1 MGRSLEQLPIFFL
14 LSRSAAHTQQLE
26 SVQKA
31 TGRRYD
37 LRNYTG
43 SCGIAVVVQFTR
55 NSCCTVGLLATKTRL
70 MCFACRPGF
79 WCPAASRISGPYHQ
93 TARLICGSMA
103 CTAHCTDT
111 CMGEGEREISSAKRQ
126 RSQAGTRRMKNQSFG
141 SRRFR
146 TRVLCL
152 AGFGDG
158 SSKVVGTWKLVSDGT
173 EVQATA
179 TKSRR

>member
-70 MCFACRPGF
+70 KCFACRPGF
-79 WCPAASRISGPYHQ
+79 WCPVASRISGPYHQ
-93 TARLICGSMA
+93 TARLICGSIA
-103 CTAHCTDT
+103 CTTPARIRVW
-111 CMGEGEREISSAKRQ
+111 EGEREISSAKRQ

-141 SRRFR
+141 SRGFSDQDSFSCCASPVS
-146 TRVLCL
+146 RVLVT
-152 AGFGDG
+152 A
-158 SSKVVGTWKLVSDGT
+158 
-173 EVQATA
+173 AT
-179 TKSRR
+179 R